1 MANIL
6 KKILS
11 VALMLTLTFCAD
23 CNAEQSENQTAMS
36 TADMQ
41 RQSTDYEKILQNNV
55 DTLKVGYVKGTAFIY
70 EDLPNHKTGYGY
82 EYMEFLSNYANCK
95 FKYVEF
101 DDWGVLAS
109 KLQSGEVDV
118 IPSMPGDYKKLS
130 NVTRTEH
137 VVGRYPME
145 LIARAIKPNMR
156 LGVMPIMPDT
166 PSLPSVA
173 AANGFTYETVPY
185 TDYKTMI
192 RDFHQSKIDGYVDSM
207 LDPHDSHD
215 VVDVFDRQSYRLLVR
230 SDNQELLK
238 RLNLAMDQMLM
249 YQSNIRDRLTATYLR
264 SNGFPLMLSREEK
277 DYLAQKKK
285 LRAGI
290 FLAHQPYAYYD
301 EDWNL
306 VGVLPE
312 LIKKMSDDLN
322 IEIEIVE
329 GKNLQD
335 IKDMITRGEL
345 DFVADSVCD
354 YSWAE
359 QFNISPTKPYLNV
372 EYVPVT
378 RRNYEINPDIPM
390 KVAFDKNLYH
400 AEHFIKLHYPEE
412 QCMPLDNIEDALKAV
427 NSGKADVV
435 YLRRNT
441 AHPMIEATETYM
453 LEPKTA
459 SAYSELRSL
468 GVYSHSD
475 PHLWLILNKE
485 IGHID
490 PTWISDLVNR
500 NQQITTQFSLKSAVY
515 HHPLRSLTVLALIA
529 AAIGGFFIYRGRMR
543 QRHFE
548 LVEHVAYTDLRYDLK
563 NVTWI
568 EKEVP
573 PAMDKLRETEP
584 NMKTFFVV
592 FSIASSASATK
603 TQGHRL
609 IDKKF
614 KSMAEEISKEDH
626 VLLIGAGIDVDHL
639 ICFCKAET
647 LEEIIT
653 WAKSIIANNSYMETF
668 AEGAKIVLHTRA
680 GVTPYTPDLYVQQAV
695 DMAVIACHQNV
706 TDDVQVFDEH
716 LQETLKTN
724 QDIEGRMEQA
734 LIDGEFKAWY
744 QPKYNIKTREII
756 GAEALVRWISPE
768 MGFMPPGK
776 FIPLFER
783 NGFVLQIDYYL
794 LEQTCKLQR
803 ERLDAGLEV
812 VPISV
817 NQSRLH
823 MTEEGYL
830 EKIKM
835 IVDTYELPAGL
846 VELEVTETMF
856 GDFDKKS
863 GHDNAEHIINALHE
877 LGFSVSVD
885 DFGSGYSSFMM
896 IGSLPMDVMKIDRSL
911 LTGADT
917 SPRLREI
924 LRNVINLG
932 NSLKM
937 KVLCEG
943 IETKEEEDLL
953 LELGCYYGQGYL
965 NAKPMPVNDFVAFLE
980 KRNAEIRAQA
990 NA

>member
-1 MANIL
+1 MIISL
-6 KKILS
+6 KKFLL
-11 VALMLTLTFCAD
+11 VALVLTLTFYAN
-23 CNAEQSENQTAMS
+23 CNAEPSDTQT
-36 TADMQ
+36 
-41 RQSTDYEKILQNNV
+41 TDYEKILQRNL
-55 DTLKVGYVKGTAFIY
+55 DKLKVGYLKGTAFVY
-70 EDLPNHKTGYGY
+70 EDLPGHKTGYGH

-95 FKYVEF
+95 FEYVESE
-101 DDWGVLAS
+101 DWGELAA
-109 KLQSGEVDV
+109 KLQSGEIDV
-118 IPSMPGDYKKLS
+118 MPDMPGDYKKLS
-130 NVTRTEH
+130 NVTRTDH

-145 LIARAIKPNMR
+145 LIARAIKPTMR
-156 LGVMPIMPDT
+156 LGMMPIAHDT

-173 AANGFTYETVPY
+173 AANGFTYETIPY
-185 TDYKTMI
+185 TKYFDMV
-192 RDFHQSKIDGYVDSM
+192 RDFQQGKIDGYVDAM
-207 LDPHDSHD
+207 LDPHNSNDAL
-215 VVDVFDRQSYRLLVR
+215 DVFDRQSYRLMVR
-230 SDNQELLK
+230 ADRQDLLK

-249 YQSNIRDRLTATYLR
+249 YQPNIRNRLNATYLN
-264 SNGFPLMLSREEK
+264 SNGFPLMLSRVEK
-277 DYLAQKKK
+277 NYLAQKKK
-285 LRAGI
+285 LKTAI
-290 FLAHQPYAYYD
+290 FLDHQPYAYRD
-301 EDWNL
+301 EKGKF

-312 LIKKMSDDLN
+312 LIKKISEDLN

-329 GKNLQD
+329 RNTLQE
-335 IKDMITRGEL
+335 IKDMITNGEL
-345 DFVADSVCD
+345 DFIIDSVCD

-359 QFNISPTKPYLNV
+359 QFNMRPTKPYISI

-378 RRNYEINPDIPM
+378 RRDYEINPSIPM
-390 KVAFDKNLYH
+390 KVACDRNLYH
-400 AEHFIKLHYPEE
+400 TKQFIELNFPEE
-412 QCMPLDNIEDALKAV
+412 QRVYFDSTEEALRAV
-427 NSGKADVV
+427 NDGKADVV
-435 YLRRNT
+435 YVRRNT
-441 AHPMIEATETYM
+441 AHPLIEATETYL
-453 LEPKTA
+453 LEPKAA
-459 SAYSELRSL
+459 SSYSEPRSI
-468 GVYSHSD
+468 GVYANSD
-475 PHLWLILNKE
+475 PHLWQILNKE

-490 PTWISDLVNR
+490 PAWISDLVNR
-500 NQQITTQFSLKSAVY
+500 NLQITSAFSLKWAVY
-515 HHPLRSLTVLALIA
+515 HHPLRSITILTLLA

-548 LVEHVAYTDLRYDLK
+548 LVEHMAYTDLRYNMH
-563 NVTWI
+563 NVPWL
-568 EKEVP
+568 EREVP
-573 PAMDKLRETEP
+573 FAMDNLRDTEP

-592 FSIASSASATK
+592 FSIASSAAATK
-603 TQGHRL
+603 MQGHRL

-614 KSMAEEISKEDH
+614 KDMEKSLSQEKYVIFT
-626 VLLIGAGIDVDHL
+626 GAGIDIDHL

-647 LEEIIT
+647 LEELVN
-653 WAKSIIANNSYMETF
+653 WAKTIISRNSYMDTVS
-668 AEGAKIVLHTRA
+668 EGSKIVLHTRA
-680 GVTPYTPDLYVQQAV
+680 GVTPYTHDIYVQQAI
-695 DMAVIACHQNV
+695 DRALIACHQNV
-706 TDDVQVFDEH
+706 ADEVRVFDDK
-716 LQETLKTN
+716 LQETLTM
-724 QDIEGRMEQA
+724 DHTIEGRMEQA

-768 MGFMPPGK
+768 LGFMPPGK

-783 NGFVLQIDYYL
+783 NGFVLQVDYYL

-830 EKIKM
+830 DKIKM

-856 GDFDKKS
+856 GDFDSKL

-877 LGFSVSVD
+877 MGFSVSVD

-937 KVLCEG
+937 RVLCEG
-943 IETKEEEDLL
+943 IETREEEELL

-965 NAKPMPVNDFVAFLE
+965 NAKPMPVADFVAFLE
-980 KRNAEIRAQA
+980 KRNAEVRA
-990 NA
+990 NAN